1 MTRSSRPP
9 ADDATPQTAPSTPTA
24 SSIDEEVRLAVVMYG
39 GVSLAIYMNGVA
51 QELYRLV
58 RATALEP
65 GSSSDGPLRVTDADL
80 TGTERVYRRLARMT
94 DAGTVSETIRRR
106 FVVDV
111 LSGTSAGG
119 INAVYLAKALATGRP
134 IDALTR
140 VWIQEGDVA
149 RLLNDKRAKEGVEGV
164 TVSDPPDSLFNGQ
177 RMLALLNNA
186 LQAMDDDK
194 ADSGPLVDELD
205 LITTATDLDGY
216 AIPLHL
222 SDGSTHERRHRHTFH
237 FRYDPNGHTGL
248 PRNDFGPGSNPVLAF
263 AARCTS
269 SFPIAFEP
277 VQLSQIE
284 SVTELPRAKWKET
297 FQPFFPRYR
306 TSAGEPLP
314 FESHLVRRAFADGGY
329 LDNKPFGH
337 AIDALYTRRS
347 PVPTNRKL
355 LYVEPNPSSYS
366 ATRPPGAPPNAIRN
380 ALAAYDLAR
389 HEPIVE
395 DIERVIARN
404 RTIDRVQT
412 LTLGIE
418 EDLQKG
424 GAACPEPLDGDAYRA
439 SYLDDLLADRLPSY
453 GGYHRLK
460 VARVTDDIAHF
471 VTAASGVD
479 VGSDAFLLIR
489 RLVGAWRDRNYQRYR
504 NGDPEER
511 ASEAAFLMDFDLS
524 FRMRRNAFLQSRI
537 DRLCTADA
545 LTREQLLRHMVD
557 PAELASASQDAAFVA
572 ELRAAARDLAD
583 VNAPLRTAYFAL
595 RASHAPEASLDPQLR
610 DSLKAFRGHVEAL
623 TAKLD
628 NHFAKEGTAQASL
641 LHDDAVLNRVY
652 DALANGSD
660 GSEDPDGPTPSGGA
674 IDRAAQALKGVIG
687 RATAMARERWHA
699 LDLGAKASRGRQLLG
714 DYSFNYECYDA
725 VIYPALELSGVGQEL
740 DPVELLRVSPVDA
753 DAIVSV
759 DEAGDKL
766 AGTAV
771 MSFGAFLDTTWREYD
786 ILWGRLDGAERL
798 IEALV
803 PGPIP
808 DREALLDE
816 IVGEAHAAIL
826 TEWVKETTIDHDV
839 ITEMKAHTGDTDAL
853 NALLDRIETLA
864 ADEDLPDADSDTL
877 REAAARIRSALT
889 SSDSERAKC
898 PASDFGTQQAHTVFR
913 RFFQRPGSRGQKLVR
928 DAPEPRPAAEAL
940 GRALQITGRMLDG
953 IATRANVP
961 RRPFAWLAKLGSVV
975 SGVVTVAVPGTLG
988 RLAFSHWMAVLYLFE
1003 LTLIGLGVLFDGD
1016 VGPGTSLQTVG
1027 LTALGMTALL
1037 HVLVV
1042 GVGWRL
1048 TGTVASAPWG
1058 QALRTTGR
1066 VVGLAVVIVLTAV
1079 GALVV
1084 AVGLFDGAGVQLSGL
1099 ADIVERIQAWF
1110 RGDA

>member
-1 MTRSSRPP
+1 MTRSSRPAAHDP
-9 ADDATPQTAPSTPTA
+9 TQPTTAA

-58 RATALEP
+58 RATATDP
-65 GSSSDGPLRVTDADL
+65 GGPSSDEPTLRIADADL
-80 TGTERVYRRLARMT
+80 TGTECVYRQLARMT
-94 DAGTVSETIRRR
+94 DTGAVGETIRRR

-119 INAVYLAKALATGRP
+119 INAVYLAKALATGRS

-140 VWIQEGDVA
+140 VWIEEGDVA

-164 TVSDPPDSLFNGQ
+164 TVSDPPASLFNGQ
-177 RMLALLNNA
+177 RMLALLHDA
-186 LQAMDDDK
+186 LQKMDDDE
-194 ADSGPLVDELD
+194 ADGGPLVDELD
-205 LITTATDLDGY
+205 LFTTATDLDGF

-248 PRNDFGPGSNPVLAF
+248 PRNDFGPASTPVLAF

-284 SVTELPRAKWKET
+284 RVMELPRSEWKDT

-314 FESHLVRRAFADGGY
+314 FESHLVRRAYADGGY

-347 PVPTNRKL
+347 DVPTNRKL

-366 ATRPPGAPPNAIRN
+366 GTKPPEAPPNAIRN

-424 GAACPEPLDGDAYRA
+424 GAACPEPLDTASYRSA
-439 SYLDDLLADRLPSY
+439 YLDDLLADRLPSY

-471 VTAASGVD
+471 VTAASGTD
-479 VGSDAFLLIR
+479 VGSDAFLLVR
-489 RLVGAWRDRNYQRYR
+489 RLVGVWRDRNYQRYR
-504 NGDPEER
+504 SGEAQER
-511 ASEAAFLMDFDLS
+511 ASETAFLLDFDLS

-537 DRLCTADA
+537 DRLCTADPE
-545 LTREQLLRHMVD
+545 TREQLLRHMVD
-557 PAELASASQDAAFVA
+557 PTELASASQEASFVD
-572 ELRAAARDLAD
+572 ELRDAARDLAD

-595 RASHAPEASLDPQLR
+595 RAPHAPDASLDPALLESLHTFR
-610 DSLKAFRGHVEAL
+610 RRVAALTERLADSLAVQ
-623 TAKLD
+623 
-628 NHFAKEGTAQASL
+628 GTAQASL
-641 LHDDAVLNRVY
+641 LHDDAALRRLY
-652 DALANGSD
+652 DALADAPEDGEGSATSA
-660 GSEDPDGPTPSGGA
+660 SEGDA
-674 IDRAAQALKGVIG
+674 IDRAAQALKAVIG
-687 RATAMARERWHA
+687 RATEMARERWQA
-699 LDLGAKASRGRQLLG
+699 LDLGTKASRGRQLLS
-714 DYSFNYECYDA
+714 DYSSTYECYDA

-759 DEAGDKL
+759 DEAGEKL

-798 IEALV
+798 IKALAPEA
-803 PGPIP
+803 IP
-808 DREALLDE
+808 DRDATIDKLTE
-816 IVGEAHAAIL
+816 EAHASIL
-826 TEWVKETTIDHDV
+826 TEWVQETTLDHDV
-839 ITEMKAHTGDTDAL
+839 IAEMKTHADATDAL
-853 NALLDRIETLA
+853 DALLNRIETLA
-864 ADEDLPDADSDTL
+864 AEGDRAEAQGDAL
-877 REAAARIRSALT
+877 REAAARIRTALVA
-889 SSDSERAKC
+889 SDCGREGN
-898 PASDFGTQQAHTVFR
+898 PASDFGAQQAHTAFR
-913 RFFQRPGSRGQKLVR
+913 RFFQRPGNRGQKLVR

-940 GRALQITGRMLDG
+940 GRALHITGRMLDG
-953 IATRANVP
+953 IAAQAAAP

-988 RLAFSHWMAVLYLFE
+988 RLAFGHWMAVLYLFE

-1027 LTALGMTALL
+1027 LTAL
-1037 HVLVV
+1037 VLTGGVHAIVV

-1048 TGTVASAPWG
+1048 TGSVASASRG
-1058 QALRTTGR
+1058 QVLRTTGR
-1066 VVGLAVVIVLTAV
+1066 VVGLALVFALTVV

-1084 AVGLFDGAGVQLSGL
+1084 VVALSDAVDVQLSGL
-1099 ADIVERIQAWF
+1099 VEVVERIQAWF
-1110 RGDA
+1110 RGD